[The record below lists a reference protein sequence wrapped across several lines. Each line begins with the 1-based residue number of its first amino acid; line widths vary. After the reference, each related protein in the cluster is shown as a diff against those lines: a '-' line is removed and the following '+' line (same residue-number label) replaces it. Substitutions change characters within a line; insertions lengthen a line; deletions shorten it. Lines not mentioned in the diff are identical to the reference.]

1 MKNNRRYFLVFTLLF
16 FAVNIVFAQKK
27 GKKSESKLS
36 QYQYQGPFCDG
47 IATIKV
53 NRKWGFIDS
62 LGVVLVSPKYDE
74 VEKFSSGLARVRMS
88 SSGHNAGGWGLVN
101 TSGQEIVPPIYE
113 WIYDFENG
121 EAKVKRAGQENF
133 INRNGR
139 IVR

>member
-1 MKNNRRYFLVFTLLF
+1 MKNNRINILVFILLIF
-16 FAVNIVFAQKK
+16 VANIGFAQKK
-27 GKKSESKLS
+27 GKKSESKS
-36 QYQYQGPFCDG
+36 SPYEYQGPFCDG

-53 NRKWGFIDS
+53 NRKWGFVTS
-62 LGVVLVSPKYDE
+62 SGTVLVSPKYDE
-74 VEKFSSGLARVRMS
+74 VEKFSGGLARVRMG

-101 TSGQEIVPPIYE
+101 TDGQEIVPPIYE